1 LHLDASL
8 LPAPQLSRQGTGV
21 KPRTRTLIL
30 ISLAFSA
37 SVALTVFA
45 VPLYNLMCETL
56 GITRPT
62 IALGQV
68 GTTLGEVK
76 LTPQQAARR
85 VTIRFTANTQAGLPI
100 DFAPLT
106 YSVQVGLGQPFLTAY
121 AAKNN
126 APKAL
131 DGVAVHM
138 LYAMGGP
145 GGVNVADYIA
155 LEQCFCF
162 AQQHYPAREDIR
174 LPLSFTLSP
183 DLPAGIHTITFAYTL
198 FEALPDDPRVK
209 KSYSAIPA
217 PAAMP
222 ARI

>member
-1 LHLDASL
+1 MSFKLH
-8 LPAPQLSRQGTGV
+8 
-21 KPRTRTLIL
+21 PRTRTLIL
-30 ISLAFSA
+30 IGLAFSA
-37 SVALTVFA
+37 SVAVTVFA
-45 VPLYNLMCETL
+45 VPLYNLMCDAL

-62 IALGQV
+62 IPIGQT
-68 GTTLGEVK
+68 GTTIGEVK

-145 GGVNVADYIA
+145 SGVNVADYIA

-162 AQQHYPAREDIR
+162 AQQHYPALTDIR
-174 LPLSFTLSP
+174 LPLSFTLAP
-183 DLPAGIHTITFAYTL
+183 NLPEGIHTITFAYTL
-198 FEALPDDPRVK
+198 FEALENDPRVTK
-209 KSYSAIPA
+209 TYPRAPSVTDASATTA
-217 PAAMP
+217 L
-222 ARI
+222 AR

>member
-1 LHLDASL
+1 MA
-8 LPAPQLSRQGTGV
+8 
-21 KPRTRTLIL
+21 PRTRTLVMIA
-30 ISLAFSA
+30 LAFSA
-37 SVALTVFA
+37 SLALTVFA
-45 VPLYNLMCETL
+45 VPLYNLLCDAM
-56 GITRPT
+56 GITRPS
-62 IALGQV
+62 IPLGQS
-68 GTTLGEVK
+68 GTTLGPVT
-76 LTPQQAARR
+76 LTPAQAARR

-145 GGVNVADYIA
+145 SGVQVADYIA

-162 AQQHYPAREDIR
+162 AQQHYPAMEDIR

-183 DLPAGIHTITFAYTL
+183 NLPEGIHTITFAYTL
-198 FEALPDDPRVK
+198 FEALPDDPRIK
-209 KSYSAIPA
+209 KPASAPGVVSAPA
-217 PAAMP
+217 PAATP
-222 ARI
+222 AKI

>member
-1 LHLDASL
+1 M
-8 LPAPQLSRQGTGV
+8 Q
-21 KPRTRTLIL
+21 PRTRTLIL
-30 ISLAFSA
+30 IGLAFSA

-45 VPLYNLMCETL
+45 VPLYNLMCDAF

-62 IALGQV
+62 IPLGQS
-68 GTTLGEVK
+68 GTTIGEVT

-100 DFAPLT
+100 DFAPLS
-106 YSVQVGLGQPFLTAY
+106 YSVQVGLGQSFLTAY
-121 AAKNN
+121 AARNN

-145 GGVNVADYIA
+145 SGVNVADYIA

-162 AQQHYPAREDIR
+162 AQQHYPAQSDIR
-174 LPLSFTLSP
+174 LPLAFTLAP
-183 DLPAGIHTITFAYTL
+183 TLPEGIHTITFAYTL
-198 FEALPDDPRVK
+198 FEALPDDPRIK
-209 KSYSAIPA
+209 PPLMKQSPAAPA
-217 PAAMP
+217 PAATV
-222 ARI
+222 AAK

>member
-1 LHLDASL
+1 MSTPPHL
-8 LPAPQLSRQGTGV
+8 T
-21 KPRTRTLIL
+21 PRARTLIL
-30 ISLAFSA
+30 IGLAFSA
-37 SVALTVFA
+37 SVALTVAA
-45 VPLYNLMCETL
+45 VPLYNLLCDAL
-56 GITRPT
+56 GIARPS
-62 IALGQV
+62 IPIGQT

-85 VTIRFTANTQAGLPI
+85 VTVRFTANTQAGLPV

-121 AAKNN
+121 AARNN

-138 LYAMGGP
+138 LYAMGGES
-145 GGVNVADYIA
+145 GVNVADYIA

-162 AQQHYPAREDIR
+162 AEQHYPAQEDIR
-174 LPLSFTLSP
+174 LPLSFTLTP
-183 DLPAGIHTITFAYTL
+183 DLPEGIHTITFAYTL

-209 KSYSAIPA
+209 KVYN
-217 PAAMP
+217 
-222 ARI
+222 